1 MNKLYYEVVQEDE
14 GMLCEVL
21 EFFFGYS
28 RSYSVTT
35 MLSEIDI
42 SDFDSVIN
50 HFKCVFKQQLM
61 RCSNPVVRQLVMLC
75 TVVCLSM

>member
-1 MNKLYYEVVQEDE
+1 VNKLYYEVVQEDE

-61 RCSNPVVRQLVMLC
+61 RCSNPVVRQLVMLH
-75 TVVCLSM
+75 VL

>member
-1 MNKLYYEVVQEDE
+1 MDKLYYEVVQEDE

-21 EFFFGYS
+21 EIFGYS

-42 SDFDSVIN
+42 PDFDSVIN
-50 HFKCVFKQQLM
+50 NFKCVCKQQF
-61 RCSNPVVRQLVMLC
+61 NAV
-75 TVVCLSM
+75 